1 MSCDARRALVR
12 STDEMALATARAVEL
27 ARTTGQCHT
36 KMPDGTLVGVGV
48 ADTLRYD
55 GGHRYRDEDKGCE
68 EQSSCTAADADVPQE
83 TGCWF
88 WRRRSA
94 LLWQESDVVKIDLGL
109 GSSVP
114 PQRAMRRLPAG
125 ELGVRHRR
133 PRSMLGGFGHHER
146 LERSWYGGVGGVRI

>member
-1 MSCDARRALVR
+1 MRAARWLGRQTRWRWQRQGLWSWR
-12 STDEMALATARAVEL
+12 GRWAT
-27 ARTTGQCHT
+27 G
-36 KMPDGTLVGVGV
+36 KMPDGTLVCVGV

-68 EQSSCTAADADVPQE
+68 EQNSCTAADADVPQE

-88 WRRRSA
+88 WRRRSV

-125 ELGVRHRR
+125 GLGVRHRR
-133 PRSMLGGFGHHER
+133 PRSMLGRFGHHGR
-146 LERSWYGGVGGVRI
+146 LERS